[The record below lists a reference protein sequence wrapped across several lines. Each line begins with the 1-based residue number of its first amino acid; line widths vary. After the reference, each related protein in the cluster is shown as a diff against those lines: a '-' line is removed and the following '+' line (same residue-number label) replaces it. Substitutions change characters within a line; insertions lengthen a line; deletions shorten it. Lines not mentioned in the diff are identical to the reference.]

1 MLIRIAN
8 TDFNCRKLK
17 SFLNSLI
24 EQIQRKFE
32 SNDPLTIRSCYN
44 QWKTSLKISNNWKG
58 WCWCF
63 KEEFYERIMR
73 GFLSITWATCILW
86 VYLHNLATS
95 LRRGNKIMMMETDDR
110 PNRLTKCCPQFK
122 SPGVRILFFFHLY
135 YNVAFTFKWYGNSW
149 KKTFYSQRV
158 CIGYNIEL
166 TDLVYCT
173 RLLLI

>member
-1 MLIRIAN
+1 MLIRSAN
-8 TDFNCRKLK
+8 TDFNCRELK
-17 SFLNSLI
+17 SFLNFLI
-24 EQIQRKFE
+24 EQTQRMFD
-32 SNDPLTIRSCYN
+32 SNHPLTIRSCYN
-44 QWKTSLKISNNWKG
+44 QWKTSLKVSNKGKG

-63 KEEFYERIMR
+63 KEEFYERILR
-73 GFLSITWATCILW
+73 GSLSITRTTCILW
-86 VYLHNLATS
+86 AYLATTP
-95 LRRGNKIMMMETDDR
+95 RRGNKIMTMETDDR

-122 SPGVRILFFFHLY
+122 SPGVKILCVLQLY